1 MLCCFNWKNK
11 NADIAEQEELY
22 KDATWGN
29 CPPFHPSVKY
39 GKVIKVY
46 DGDTITLAAKPYE
59 NHPIYRFSVRL
70 NGIDTPEIKTK
81 VENEKKHALI
91 ARDALSERILNKIVR
106 LENVESEKYGRLL
119 ADVYLDN
126 DNLNEWMIEKNY
138 AVKYAGDTKV
148 KPKEWFED
156 I

>member
-1 MLCCFNWKNK
+1 MSKK
-11 NADIAEQEELY
+11 KYIYAADVVRI
-22 KDATWGN
+22 
-29 CPPFHPSVKY
+29 
-39 GKVIKVY
+39 I
-46 DGDTITLAAKPYE
+46 DGDSIVLKADLGFEVWISKS
-59 NHPIYRFSVRL
+59 FRL